1 MTSPLK
7 SVERQSFGLAVA
19 QLGPVHLADSRAS
32 VVLRLLAMMR
42 EAASRGAKMVVF
54 PELALTTFFPR
65 YWMDD
70 AEINARFFEPSMP
83 SAETQPLFD
92 LARELGV
99 GFYLGYAEL
108 TPDGHR
114 FNSSILVDEKA
125 RIVARYRKIHLP
137 GHDDHK
143 PDAPFQHL
151 EKKYFEVGNEG
162 FGVTD
167 MLGTRIGQCLCN
179 DRRWPETYRVMS
191 LQSARIVVLGYNT
204 PSWNIHWKEAPH
216 LRMFHHLL
224 SLQANAYQNGLWVA
238 AAAKCG
244 SEDGFHMIGGSAI
257 VSPTG
262 EIVAQAQSEEDEV
275 IFTNCDLALGE
286 NFLQHVFNFAKHRR
300 PEHYRLI
307 VERTGAGAPLASS
320 ELSHPPQE

>member
-1 MTSPLK
+1 MSNK
-7 SVERQSFGLAVA
+7 DNRFGLAVA
-19 QLGPVHLADSRAS
+19 QMGPVQLAEDRTT
-32 VVLRLLAMMR
+32 VVRRLLEMMR
-42 EAASRGAKMVVF
+42 EAAARGAKMVVF

-65 YWMDD
+65 YWMEDQ
-70 AEINARFFEPSMP
+70 AEVDARFFEAEMP
-83 SAETQPLFD
+83 GPQTRPLFE
-92 LARELGV
+92 LAAQLGI
-99 GFYLGYAEL
+99 GFYLGYGEL
-108 TPDGHR
+108 TPDGHHY
-114 FNSSILVDEKA
+114 NTAILVDEQA

-137 GHDDHK
+137 GHSDHK

-151 EKKYFEVGNEG
+151 EKKYFEVGNDG

-191 LQSARIVVLGYNT
+191 LQSARIVTLGYNT
-204 PSWNIHWKEAPH
+204 PSWNIHWNEPPH

-244 SEDGFHMIGGSAI
+244 FEDGFHMIGGSAI
-257 VSPTG
+257 VAPSG
-262 EIVAQAQSEEDEV
+262 EIVAQAQGEEDEV
-275 IFTNCDLALGE
+275 IFASCDLQLSE
-286 NFLQHVFNFAKHRR
+286 TFLQHVFNFAKHRR

-307 VERTGAGAPLASS
+307 VERTGAGAPLAPS
-320 ELSHPPQE
+320 ELST

>member
-1 MTSPLK
+1 MSNK
-7 SVERQSFGLAVA
+7 DNRFGLAVA
-19 QLGPVHLADSRAS
+19 QMGPVQLAEDRAT
-32 VVLRLLAMMR
+32 VVRRLLEMMR
-42 EAASRGAKMVVF
+42 EAAARGAKMVVF

-65 YWMDD
+65 YWMEDQ
-70 AEINARFFEPSMP
+70 AEVDARFFEAEMP
-83 SAETQPLFD
+83 GPQTRPLFE
-92 LARELGV
+92 LAAQLRI
-99 GFYLGYAEL
+99 GFYLGYGEL
-108 TPDGHR
+108 TPDGHHY
-114 FNSSILVDEKA
+114 NTAILVNETA

-137 GHDDHK
+137 GHSDHK

-151 EKKYFEVGNEG
+151 EKKYFEVGNDG

-191 LQSARIVVLGYNT
+191 LQSARIVTLGYNT
-204 PSWNIHWKEAPH
+204 PSWNIHWNEPPH

-244 SEDGFHMIGGSAI
+244 FEDGFHMIGGSAI
-257 VSPTG
+257 VAPSG
-262 EIVAQAQSEEDEV
+262 EIVAQAQGEEDEV
-275 IFTNCDLALGE
+275 IFSSCDLQLGE
-286 NFLQHVFNFAKHRR
+286 TFLQHVFNFAKHRR

-307 VERTGAGAPLASS
+307 VERTGAGAPLAPS
-320 ELSHPPQE
+320 ELST